1 MSVGGVSDLVVDQD
15 ILAGPPLRSNTHF
28 TIVVTMSVSNGTRS
42 LTVGFLTRGAV
53 AALSTMAPNSPL
65 WELECF
71 FALHLDS
78 NLHSGMTAGGPLV
91 LDCLPGSSRTVSC
104 WSKIM

>member
-1 MSVGGVSDLVVDQD
+1 MSVGGVGDLVVDQD
-15 ILAGPPLRSNTHF
+15 VLAGPPLRSNKHF
-28 TIVVTMSVSNGTRS
+28 AIAVTMSVVGGTRS
-42 LTVGFLTRGAV
+42 LAVGFMARGAV

-78 NLHSGMTAGGPLV
+78 NLHSGMTAG
-91 LDCLPGSSRTVSC
+91 DDWC
-104 WSKIM
+104 